1 MNLSLLK
8 KIVCLSALLLAAL
21 HGTAQPADPV
31 SWSVAVSESGDGIS
45 RIVFKARI
53 AEPWHMYD
61 TGPYDGGPNATAF
74 TFEPNADVTLLGG
87 IEQLSKPVRVYD
99 SLFAM
104 EIGYF
109 EKNAEFVQ
117 KVRVAPGPRNDAESR
132 GGMDGLRRREL
143 PAARRPYFFDSSEG
157 SRRTDSR
164 RRGVCDACGT
174 GFRYG

>member
-1 MNLSLLK
+1 MMNLSLLK

-21 HGTAQPADPV
+21 MEPP
-31 SWSVAVSESGDGIS
+31 SRPIRSVGRLPS
-45 RIVFKARI
+45 RIRRQDFQDCFKARI

-74 TFEPNADVTLLGG
+74 TFEPNADVTLLEE

-109 EKNAEFVQ
+109 EKSAEFVQ
-117 KVRVAPGPRNDAESR
+117 KVRVAPGRETTLKAVVEWMACDDESC
-132 GGMDGLRRREL
+132 L
-143 PAARRPYFFDSSEG
+143 PPAD
-157 SRRTDSR
+157 RT
-164 RRGVCDACGT
+164 
-174 GFRYG
+174 FRFL

>member
-1 MNLSLLK
+1 MEPPSRP
-8 KIVCLSALLLAAL
+8 IRSV
-21 HGTAQPADPV
+21 GR
-31 SWSVAVSESGDGIS
+31 VAVSESGDGIS

-74 TFEPNADVTLLGG
+74 TFEPNADVTLLGE

-109 EKNAEFVQ
+109 EKSAEFVQ
-117 KVRVAPGPRNDAESR
+117 KVRVAPG
-132 GGMDGLRRREL
+132 RETTRKPWWNGWL
-143 PAARRPYFFDSSEG
+143 ATTRVACRPP
-157 SRRTDSR
+157 T
-164 RRGVCDACGT
+164 VL
-174 GFRYG
+174 FRFL